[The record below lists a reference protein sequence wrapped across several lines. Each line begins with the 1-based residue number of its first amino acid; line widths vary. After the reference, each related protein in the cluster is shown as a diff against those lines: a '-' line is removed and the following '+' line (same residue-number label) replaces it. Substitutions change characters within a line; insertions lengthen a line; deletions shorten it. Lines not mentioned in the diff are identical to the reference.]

1 MVDRLTSR
9 SPAPRRPSRPAWRL
23 RLWAAALVLVPMAA
37 GADDALAT
45 RRVEGYLGPLTTVRA
60 RFRQD
65 LLDADGKL
73 VEQSQGT
80 MSLARPG
87 RFRWDYEKPASLIV
101 SDGRTLWLYD
111 PELEQVTVRRLND
124 ALNQTPAMLLA
135 GSAAVHEG
143 YVVRDG
149 GEREG
154 LAWVLLTP
162 RQAVSDFS
170 ELKLGFAGAELRRM
184 DFKSK
189 LNQVTRITLERVE
202 KNVKF
207 DASLFTFTPPPGVD
221 VVGAAAAAP

>member
-1 MVDRLTSR
+1 MRPGRLCR
-9 SPAPRRPSRPAWRL
+9 RL
-23 RLWAAALVLVPMAA
+23 RPLVVLLAGAIAVPVAA
-37 GADDALAT
+37 ADDAAAI
-45 RRVEGYLGPLTTVRA
+45 RRVEGYLGQLSTVRA
-60 RFRQD
+60 QFRQD
-65 LLDADGKL
+65 LVDADGKL
-73 VEQSQGT
+73 VEHSQGT

-111 PELEQVTVRRLND
+111 PELEQVTVRRLGE

-154 LAWVLLTP
+154 LLWVVLTP

-170 ELKLGFAGAELRRM
+170 ELKLGFAGSELRRM
-184 DFKSK
+184 DFRSK

-202 KNVKF
+202 KNLKL
-207 DASLFTFTPPPGVD
+207 DPSLFSFTPPPGVD
-221 VVGAAAAAP
+221 VVGAPVSAP